1 MSTLLGIMAQV
12 GSADEGLTFSE
23 LIDSLPTDPASI
35 FVLALTVFVVAAVF
49 WAGRP
54 GRTGGKPR

>member
-35 FVLALTVFVVAAVF
+35 FVLALTALAVAVVI
-49 WAGRP
+49 WTGRS
-54 GRTGGKPR
+54 GRGGTRPR

>member
-1 MSTLLGIMAQV
+1 MSTLLGLLAQV

-35 FVLALTVFVVAAVF
+35 FVLVVTGFAVAVVF
-49 WAGRP
+49 WTGRP
-54 GRTGGKPR
+54 RGKGGGPR